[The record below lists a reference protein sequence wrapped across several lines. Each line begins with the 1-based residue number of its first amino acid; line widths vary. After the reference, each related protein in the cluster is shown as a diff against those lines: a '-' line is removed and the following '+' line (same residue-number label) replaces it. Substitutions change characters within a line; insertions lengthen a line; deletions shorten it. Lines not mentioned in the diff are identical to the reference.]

1 MPNTSDLRI
10 VQHDELTTL
19 VYLPG
24 SNTPLSRGASVI
36 TPDAGI
42 GIVQAVYP
50 NARYATVTVF
60 NDFEYRKP
68 KNYSLTR
75 LRNA

>member
-19 VYLPG
+19 AYLPG

-50 NARYATVTVF
+50 NARVATVTIF
-60 NDFEYRKP
+60 PDMQYRERKEYP
-68 KNYSLTR
+68 LTR